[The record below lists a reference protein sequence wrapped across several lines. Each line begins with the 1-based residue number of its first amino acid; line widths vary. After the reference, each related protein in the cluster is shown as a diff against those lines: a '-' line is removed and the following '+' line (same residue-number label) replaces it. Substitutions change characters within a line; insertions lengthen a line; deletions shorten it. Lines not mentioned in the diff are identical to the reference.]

1 MLWIRRHRRVGLFV
15 FILLTVLALGGIGAF
30 LYSNTNTSLLR
41 SNEQASKETTTKET
55 TAVTITTSTQPEST
69 AVTAAVPEKT
79 AAAEIKP
86 AAGWVSAIG
95 DSVMLGAVEALQQKM
110 PNLGLLNAQG
120 SRQPSAAIDILR
132 QWRTAG
138 YLGDA
143 VVIDIGNNGPFSSEQ
158 FDEMMRVLAGVP
170 KVLIVSLTVPPGVED
185 PVAASNNAVLT
196 DGVQRYSNTVL
207 VDWHAASAEH
217 PEYFSGEDNIHLSL
231 QGAQAYAELIAAH
244 LGEDAAAE
252 GSVAPPGS
260 KERITWGEG
269 GAFGECVGPSWWCS
283 SPD

>member
-1 MLWIRRHRRVGLFV
+1 MRKLA
-15 FILLTVLALGGIGAF
+15 VLAAF
-30 LYSNTNTSLLR
+30 LTALVAGCSASNTATQSTSP
-41 SNEQASKETTTKET
+41 EETTTTGT
-55 TAVTITTSTQPEST
+55 TAQSTQLES
-69 AVTAAVPEKT
+69 
-79 AAAEIKP
+79 AAETAP
-86 AAGWVSAIG
+86 APERTTPTTTGELVTDWVSAMG
-95 DSVMLGAVEALQQKM
+95 DSVMLGAIEELEQEI

-120 SRQPSAAIDILR
+120 SRQPSAAINLLQR
-132 QWRTAG
+132 WRAAG

-143 VVIDIGNNGPFSSEQ
+143 VVIDIGNNGPLSSEQ
-158 FDEMMRVLAGVP
+158 FDEMMGVLAGVP

-207 VDWHAASAEH
+207 VDWQGASVGH

-231 QGAQAYAELIAAH
+231 QGAQAYADLIAAH
-244 LGEDAAAE
+244 LGDDAAE
-252 GSVAPPGS
+252 GSVVPPGS

-269 GAFGECVGPSWWCS
+269 GAFGECVGPSSWCS